1 MGLTPGPVANT
12 FCARFETGS
21 FAMDPDGWVVGGR
34 RPQRDDATISVSPL
48 T

>member
-21 FAMDPDGWVVGGR
+21 FAMDPTAGWWVGEDR
-34 RPQRDDATISVSPL
+34 NATTQRSPYPP
-48 T
+48 